1 MLMIDHILQLASHN
15 PHLERE
21 REAEGGGGGG
31 GGGVKRVVDSSSSE
45 GKLIRRQQKERP
57 VGADDNSPF
66 S

>member
-1 MLMIDHILQLASHN
+1 MLMIGHILQLAYHK

-21 REAEGGGGGG
+21 READEGGWGRE
-31 GGGVKRVVDSSSSE
+31 KRVVDSSSSE

-57 VGADDNSPF
+57 VGADDNSPL